1 LAWLGRVTL
10 LPLFVGVAP
19 NNEEKTL
26 MTFIAF
32 EVALKLVRSL
42 NPVIAVLMKVD
53 PEMADQLRRARLS
66 VTNNLMEG
74 RRRQGKDRMHFWRT
88 AAASASEIVSTLLS
102 AEASEYVTKE
112 LIKEPLGYA
121 DEVLAMTWVMTH

>member
-1 LAWLGRVTL
+1 
-10 LPLFVGVAP
+10 VGVAP

-26 MTFIAF
+26 MPFIAF

-42 NPVIAVLMKVD
+42 NPVIEVLLTKD
-53 PEMADQLRRARLS
+53 PEMADQLKRARLS

-74 RRRQGKDRMHFWRT
+74 RRRLGRDRMHFWRT
-88 AAASASEIVSTLLS
+88 AAASASEIVGTLRS
-102 AEASEYVTKE
+102 AEASEYVTMQ
-112 LIKEPLGYA
+112 LIQSPLGYA

>member
-1 LAWLGRVTL
+1 
-10 LPLFVGVAP
+10 VGVAP

-26 MTFIAF
+26 MPFIAF

-42 NPVIAVLMKVD
+42 NPVIEVLLTKD
-53 PEMADQLRRARLS
+53 PEMADQLKRARLS
-66 VTNNLMEG
+66 VTNNLAEG
-74 RRRQGKDRMHFWRT
+74 RRRVGRDRMHFWRT
-88 AAASASEIVSTLLS
+88 AAGSAGEIVSTLVS
-102 AEASEYVTKE
+102 AEASEYVTME